1 MKRNWS
7 EIEINLKMKTT
18 ETFRTK
24 RLDLWSRSI
33 SGIILAIMG
42 FLDFINSGNY
52 GLLIIGVLFG
62 ITSIIGFLN
71 LFPSVSSL
79 TISANGFLVK
89 SFFRKTFV
97 NWDEIESFENKKVFF
112 QNKIAIHFQ
121 PTYGKKFLGV
131 PIGKRRNNF
140 TAVLPYQYNVKAEE
154 LQKRLEEMSNN

>member
-1 MKRNWS
+1 M
-7 EIEINLKMKTT
+7 T
-18 ETFRTK
+18 ETFYSK
-24 RLDLWSRSI
+24 KILFIIQFI
-33 SGIILAIMG
+33 SGIVLLYFGI
-42 FLDFINSGNY
+42 SGYLKTSNKAV
-52 GLLIIGVLFG
+52 LLIGILFG
-62 ITSIIGFLN
+62 VVSIFNILN
-71 LFPSVSSL
+71 LLPSVSSL
-79 TISANGFLVK
+79 TVTAKGILVK
-89 SFFRKTFV
+89 AFFRKTFV